1 MRKKKRKEAKVMDGI
16 WYLKP
21 FFFLSER
28 YVKSHSQPQQHYY
41 REREK
46 NKTKMHSIQFFDDIC
61 HKKKKE
67 RFLNHMFMSISIG
80 VK

>member
-1 MRKKKRKEAKVMDGI
+1 MRKKKKRSKGNGWNMIFETF
-16 WYLKP
+16 

-61 HKKKKE
+61 HKKKKK
-67 RFLNHMFMSISIG
+67 IS
-80 VK
+80 